1 MWYKHDYVCTNCD
14 ALIEITTL
22 DSLPECFEPQ
32 CPCKSTSIIYIGV
45 SDGNAP
51 IITDVTNITP
61 RTVVKIDTNPYN

>member
-1 MWYKHDYVCTNCD
+1 MWYKHDYVCTHCD

-32 CPCKSTSIIYIGV
+32 CPCGSTSIIYIGV

-51 IITDVTNITP
+51 IITDS
-61 RTVVKIDTNPYN
+61 